1 MDNFKFSPN
10 GTEIEIK
17 VFVPRKN
24 DAVIAPYN
32 SVEMIS
38 EYTPTLIKLIDEH
51 IERLAHTI
59 AGSTLLGQAF
69 QKGEFIYYTTN
80 GKIYNCLPVDEINFF
95 KFIQEDLA
103 KGKELVDSQ
112 RRALASTL
120 IGIELP
126 RVKSDYSWRNVTN
139 YLLGR

>member
-1 MDNFKFSPN
+1 MNSFKFSPN

-17 VFVPRKN
+17 VSVPKVN
-24 DAVIAPYN
+24 DAVVAHYN

-38 EYTPTLIKLIDEH
+38 EYTPALIGLIDGH
-51 IERLAHTI
+51 IERLARTI
-59 AGSTLLGQAF
+59 AGSALLGQAF
-69 QKGEFIYYTTN
+69 QKGESIYYTTN

-95 KFIQEDLA
+95 KFIQEDLS

-120 IGIELP
+120 VGVELP
-126 RVKSDYSWRNVTN
+126 QVKSDYSWQNIID